1 MRLVTRR
8 PIALTTLAA
17 LCALPFALPLGA
29 RAAAVIDQ
37 PAPAFTAP
45 GADGKPVSLSSYRGK
60 TVVLEW
66 TNHECPFVRKHYDQ
80 SGNIPKLQKEAT
92 AQGVVW
98 LQVISS
104 PPGTQGHVSGSEA
117 LKLNQQRG
125 AAPTAVLL
133 DADGKVGKAY
143 GAQTTPHLYVINAD
157 GKLVYKG
164 GIDSIP
170 SSRVDDIAKAQNHVR
185 LALADVA
192 AGRKVA
198 QPSTRP
204 YGCSVKYAD

>member
-1 MRLVTRR
+1 MTHFRR
-8 PIALTTLAA
+8 QCLLALATAWA
-17 LCALPFALPLGA
+17 FVPFAA
-29 RAAAVIDQ
+29 HAVATLDQ
-37 PAPAFTAP
+37 PAPAFTVQ
-45 GADGKPVSLSSYRGK
+45 GADGKPVSLSAYKGK

-92 AQGVVW
+92 ANGVVW

-104 PPGTQGHVSGSEA
+104 YPGSQGHVSGPEA

-133 DADGKVGKAY
+133 DSDGKVGKAY
-143 GAQTTPHLYVINAD
+143 EARTTPHLYVINAA
-157 GKLVYKG
+157 GNLVYKG

-170 SSRVDDIAKAQNHVR
+170 SSNASDIPKADNYVK

-192 AGRKVA
+192 ANRKVA
-198 QPSTRP
+198 QANTRP
-204 YGCSVKYAD
+204 YGCSVKYGD

>member
-1 MRLVTRR
+1 MSTFTRRHLVTL
-8 PIALTTLAA
+8 ALAA
-17 LCALPFALPLGA
+17 FSAVPFTAH
-29 RAAAVIDQ
+29 AVATLDQ
-37 PAPAFTAP
+37 PAPDFTVQ
-45 GADGKPVSLSSYRGK
+45 GADGKPVSLSAYKGK

-66 TNHECPFVRKHYDQ
+66 TNHECPFVRKHYDN

-92 AQGVVW
+92 AKGVVW
-98 LQVISS
+98 LQVITS
-104 PPGTQGHVSGSEA
+104 PPGSQGHVDGPQA
-117 LKLNQQRG
+117 IKLNQQRS
-125 AAPTAVLL
+125 AAPTAVAL
-133 DADGKVGKAY
+133 DPEGKVGKAY
-143 GAQTTPHLYVINAD
+143 GAQTTPHMYVVSAD

-170 SSRVDDIAKAQNHVR
+170 SSNVGDISKADNYVR

-198 QPSTRP
+198 QASTRP